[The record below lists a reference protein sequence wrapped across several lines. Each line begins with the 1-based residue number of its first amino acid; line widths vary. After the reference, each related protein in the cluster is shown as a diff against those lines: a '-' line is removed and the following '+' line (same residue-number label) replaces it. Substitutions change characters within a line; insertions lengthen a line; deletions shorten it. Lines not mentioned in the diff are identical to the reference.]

1 MRKWMA
7 SLTLVAILGSAGCYT
22 MRSVTIDDLSA
33 EKGRRVWVKHADQ
46 SELLVNDAQVFRG
59 NLVGFVEGK
68 YRELAPGDLR
78 QMRVRKLAAGKTM
91 GLVAAGVAGIA
102 VTFVLVSGSQD
113 HFDDCIGS
121 DACDEGEQTPP

>member
-1 MRKWMA
+1 MA
-7 SLTLVAILGSAGCYT
+7 SLTLAAAVGSAGCYT
-22 MRSVTIDDLSA
+22 MRSVSIDDLST

-46 SELLVNDAQVFRG
+46 SEILVNDAQVFRG

-68 YRELAPGDLR
+68 YRELAPGDL
-78 QMRVRKLAAGKTM
+78 QHMRVRKLAAGRTM
-91 GLVAAGVAGIA
+91 GLVAAGVVGFALTA
-102 VTFVLVSGSQD
+102 VLVSGGED